1 MATFSSRI
9 SMSSGSSIAGG
20 ISGLSLSGGGARM
33 SVMRAGSVYGG
44 AGGAGVRISSAGAGF
59 GAGAGA
65 GFGGGAGFGF
75 AAGGGGGGGFSMAAG
90 GGAFEAV
97 VGNGKFTMQ
106 NLNDRLAAYLVKVQT
121 LEKANA
127 ELELRIRQF
136 MEARIGP
143 ATHDFSG
150 FMVTISD
157 LQTKIMGIISVK
169 GGVVLGID
177 NAKLAAEDFRVKFEA
192 EQAMRLSV
200 EADILGLRRV
210 LEDLTLSKSDLAM
223 QIAAIQEELAFLKK
237 SHQEDLLVL
246 RAQAGSTVNVEVD
259 AAPQEDL
266 MAVLAGVREHYEA
279 VAVKNKKELEGWFQ
293 AKSEALSKEVL
304 TSTAVLQTSSSEV
317 TSIKSTVQ
325 ALQIELQGL
334 VSMKASMEATLA
346 ETQTRYASMLGGY
359 QIQVTSLEEQ
369 LAALR
374 SDLERQGYEYSMLLD
389 IKTRLEMEIAEYRR
403 LLDGD
408 AYAASSYST
417 VSSSSLSTSSAAAS
431 AAVVEVAAAAAE
443 AETVSTTRTR
453 VVTVVEEIVDGQ
465 VVSSST
471 SSSLIGGSELSLE
484 AQS

>member
-1 MATFSSRI
+1 MATFSSRV

-20 ISGLSLSGGGARM
+20 MSGLSLSGGGARM

-44 AGGAGVRISSAGAGF
+44 AGGSGVRISSAS
-59 GAGAGA
+59 A
-65 GFGGGAGFGF
+65 GFGGGAGFGL
-75 AAGGGGGGGFSMAAG
+75 AAGGGGGGGGGGGFSLAAG

-106 NLNDRLAAYLVKVQT
+106 NLNDRLAAYLAKVHT

-127 ELELRIRQF
+127 ELELKIRQF
-136 MEARIGP
+136 LDAKIGP

-150 FMVTISD
+150 FMATIGD
-157 LQTKIMGIISVK
+157 LQTKIMGIISFR
-169 GGVVLGID
+169 GVAVLGID
-177 NAKLAAEDFRVKFEA
+177 NAKLAADDFRVKYEA

-200 EADILGLRRV
+200 EADIAGLKRV
-210 LEDLTLSKSDLAM
+210 LDELTFSKSDLAM
-223 QIAAIQEELAFLKK
+223 QFTSTQEELAYLKK
-237 SHQEDLLVL
+237 NHQEDLLAL
-246 RAQAGSTVNVEVD
+246 RAQVGSTVNVEVD

-266 MAVLAGVREHYEA
+266 MVVLAGVREHYEA
-279 VAVKNKKELEGWFQ
+279 VAVKNRRELEAWYQ
-293 AKSEALSKEVL
+293 AKTEALSKEVL

-317 TSIKSTVQ
+317 TSMRTTVQ

-334 VSMKASMEATLA
+334 ISMKASMETTLA
-346 ETQTRYASMLGGY
+346 ETQTRYASMLAGF
-359 QIQVTSLEEQ
+359 QVQVSSLEEQ

-374 SDLERQGYEYSMLLD
+374 GNLERQGYEYSILLD

-417 VSSSSLSTSSAAAS
+417 ISSSAALSSSLSTSYSASISAAA
-431 AAVVEVAAAAAE
+431 EAAAAA
-443 AETVSTTRTR
+443 AAAAASVSTTRTR
-453 VVTVVEEIVDGQ
+453 VMTVTEELVDGM

-471 SSSLIGGSELSLE
+471 SSSIV
-484 AQS
+484 A